1 MADRDLGWDLDSCD
15 AALERVE
22 AALRLHGAAAAAED
36 ERPQAESAWRLHDV
50 FFEAVAAALHRVGR
64 KPLCAVPHPLA
75 AQRQVVVVLEADRH
89 TVSTWALDD
98 GTGPVLLDSV
108 CVAKRFGITAVAL
121 TVTRAAPSTLFLLDA
136 RGALWLLAPFVPRGL
151 AAPAPECTL
160 APYGPFCPA
169 FVAGGVR
176 TAALAVVSCA
186 PLTVVTLCNGR
197 VLRTLVS
204 LSPLPGTNSS
214 SSEDAPMVVTE
225 MDRVDDIA
233 AGLDENEDGRD
244 STRVFALARA
254 GTERGCAVL
263 ASARGVLAV
272 RADYVPDYATHGTA
286 SRFVAAPQPLRIT
299 RVYAAPAEHAIAA
312 VADRTRTSATLT
324 VTLTSG
330 EQHSA
335 SLPCPNSL
343 SSSERG
349 AVPATPAAL
358 EAAAAQLST
367 DAGAAHSVSINDDPG
382 DGDASRSMKFLSTG
396 ALMLGGAALLSLGT
410 FTGVR
415 ALQGPS
421 AAATDGT
428 QGGHVFAALGN
439 SSSMESWSS
448 SSSSSS
454 GLPSCE
460 VDPVLSTH
468 ERIIGDVS
476 AWVCFVCYFFGR
488 VPQIV
493 LNYQRKATEGLSFM
507 MFFFAAL
514 ANVFYGTSI
523 VIMPMDPHSS
533 TFWESTLPYILG
545 SYGCILPSVVVLW
558 QFFHYRKGARDSRDS
573 TTIVTTTIE

>member
-98 GTGPVLLDSV
+98 GTGSVLLDSV

-160 APYGPFCPA
+160 TPYGPFCPA

-204 LSPLPGTNSS
+204 LSPLPGSS
-214 SSEDAPMVVTE
+214 SSSSGDAPMVVTE

-263 ASARGVLAV
+263 ASARDVLAV

-335 SLPCPNSL
+335 SLPCPSSL

-367 DAGAAHSVSINDDPG
+367 DAGAALAAALTQLA
-382 DGDASRSMKFLSTG
+382 DATAAYRAHKAQLVQDLAAAAAAVAAPA
-396 ALMLGGAALLSLGT
+396 ALAATTPRLCALHRQQAACNRTVAALL
-410 FTGVR
+410 
-415 ALQGPS
+415 
-421 AAATDGT
+421 AAATPAHASARPYADLCTVVAADTDTDTDSALFPPPPPASTDGNDT
-428 QGGHVFAALGN
+428 
-439 SSSMESWSS
+439 
-448 SSSSSS
+448 
-454 GLPSCE
+454 
-460 VDPVLSTH
+460 
-468 ERIIGDVS
+468 
-476 AWVCFVCYFFGR
+476 
-488 VPQIV
+488 
-493 LNYQRKATEGLSFM
+493 AT
-507 MFFFAAL
+507 
-514 ANVFYGTSI
+514 
-523 VIMPMDPHSS
+523 D
-533 TFWESTLPYILG
+533 
-545 SYGCILPSVVVLW
+545 
-558 QFFHYRKGARDSRDS
+558 
-573 TTIVTTTIE
+573 